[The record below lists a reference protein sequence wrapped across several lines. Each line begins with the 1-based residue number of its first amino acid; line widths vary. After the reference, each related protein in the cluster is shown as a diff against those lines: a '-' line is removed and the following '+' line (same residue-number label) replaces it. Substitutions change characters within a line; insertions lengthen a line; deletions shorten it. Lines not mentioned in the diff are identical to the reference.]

1 MLKTGTLPETVLPDW
16 YDGKHL
22 DEVIFCQEFL
32 EEHPMKSVN
41 GAFFT
46 VNGRVSDE
54 NLLKKQIYEQLKP
67 YVTSG
72 LAKKV
77 SNLLDVLRVECYTP
91 SLPVH
96 RDRLHVANGTL
107 YLDGRFSPKKDYCR
121 NRLPVA
127 YQPDAPPP
135 ATWLRFLS
143 QLLEPEDIPTLQ
155 EFMGYCLIPSTK
167 GQKMLML
174 IGRGGEGKSRIGP
187 VLHALLGD
195 NMATGSLA
203 KVETNRFARADLEHE
218 LLMVDDDMKLEALPQ
233 TNTIKAIVTAE
244 LPMDLEKK
252 GQQSYQGDL
261 YVRFLGFGNGSLKAL
276 YDRSEGFFR
285 RQIILSVRRKDEG
298 REDDPDIA
306 EKMCTEA
313 EGIFLW
319 CLDGLRRLMGN
330 HYQFTISE
338 RAKENMEA
346 AVSDG
351 NNVVD
356 FMAAEGYI
364 RLKADM
370 QASSKELY
378 AVYKVWCE
386 DNALNPLSAKSFS
399 SYLIENADLY
409 HLEPTNNIYI
419 GGSKRARGFL
429 GIEVLQKVTF

>member
-1 MLKTGTLPETVLPDW
+1 MRVTGKKVKSVPENRQAHDSPWPDW

-22 DEVIFCQEFL
+22 NEVLFCQQFL
-32 EEHPMKSVN
+32 EQHPMKSVN
-41 GAFFT
+41 GTFFT

-54 NLLKKQIYEQLKP
+54 NWLKKEIYDQLKP

-72 LAKKV
+72 ISKRV
-77 SNLLDVLRVECYTP
+77 TNLLDVMRVEAYCP
-91 SLPVH
+91 FLPIH

-107 YLDGRFSPKKDYCR
+107 FLDGRFVPDKDYCR

-127 YQPDAPPP
+127 YEPGAPSPV
-135 ATWLRFLS
+135 TWLRFLS
-143 QLLEPEDIPTLQ
+143 QLLAAEDIPTLQ

-187 VLHALLGD
+187 VLHALLGG
-195 NMATGSLA
+195 NMVTGSLA
-203 KVETNRFARADLEHE
+203 KVETNKFARADLEHE

-285 RQIILSVRRKDEG
+285 RQIILTVRKKDPN
-298 REDDPDIA
+298 RMDDPDIA
-306 EKMCTEA
+306 EKMCAEA

-319 CLDGLRRLMGN
+319 CLEGLHRLMEN
-330 HYQFTISE
+330 HYQFTIS
-338 RAKENMEA
+338 RQAQENMDA

-356 FMAAEGYI
+356 FMASEGYI
-364 RLKADM
+364 RLKAAPKNCTRSTSCGVRTM
-370 QASSKELY
+370 L
-378 AVYKVWCE
+378 
-386 DNALNPLSAKSFS
+386 
-399 SYLIENADLY
+399 
-409 HLEPTNNIYI
+409 
-419 GGSKRARGFL
+419 
-429 GIEVLQKVTF
+429 